1 MTATRHTQESDMK
14 PSRRLALITLTVFA
28 TAPMTTFAQIAED
41 VVVEATRVAGNVFM
55 ITGRGGNIGLCV
67 GDDGAFLIDDQYAP
81 LTERIVATVAE
92 LTPEPVRFVVN
103 THWHG
108 DHTGGNENLGETGA
122 IIVAHENVRKRL
134 STEQFMAAFDRTVP
148 AAPQGAL
155 PVITFN
161 DSVTF
166 HWNDDQL
173 HVFHVKPAHTDG
185 DAIIHFKQANVI
197 HMGDTYFNGMYPFI
211 DVSAGGRLAGMIKA
225 ADRALDLADDRTKLI
240 PGHGALSGVTEL
252 RASRAMLQTVHDRV
266 RKLIDEG
273 NSRDEVI
280 AAKPTRDL
288 DAQWGRGF
296 MKPDPWVGIVYDSMV
311 TRR

>member
-1 MTATRHTQESDMK
+1 MKLKFRVPVIAVTVLAAT
-14 PSRRLALITLTVFA
+14 P
-28 TAPMTTFAQIAED
+28 APAQIAEE
-41 VVVEATRVAGNVFM
+41 VVIEATRVAGNVFM

-81 LTERIVATVAE
+81 LTEQILAAVAE

-166 HWNDDQL
+166 HWNDD
-173 HVFHVKPAHTDG
+173 
-185 DAIIHFKQANVI
+185 
-197 HMGDTYFNGMYPFI
+197 
-211 DVSAGGRLAGMIKA
+211 
-225 ADRALDLADDRTKLI
+225 
-240 PGHGALSGVTEL
+240 
-252 RASRAMLQTVHDRV
+252 
-266 RKLIDEG
+266 
-273 NSRDEVI
+273 
-280 AAKPTRDL
+280 
-288 DAQWGRGF
+288 
-296 MKPDPWVGIVYDSMV
+296 
-311 TRR
+311 

>member
-1 MTATRHTQESDMK
+1 MK
-14 PSRRLALITLTVFA
+14 PSRHLALITLAVFA

-81 LTERIVATVAE
+81 LTKQILATVAE

-108 DHTGGNENLGETGA
+108 DHTGGNENLGEVGA

-148 AAPQGAL
+148 AAPEGAL

-166 HWNDDQL
+166 HWNDEQL
-173 HVFHVKPAHTDG
+173 HVIHVKPAHTDG
-185 DAIIHFKQANVI
+185 DAIIHFREANVI
-197 HMGDTYFNGMYPFI
+197 HVGDVYFNGMYPFI
-211 DVSAGGRLAGMIKA
+211 DVSAGGRIAGMIEA
-225 ADRALDLADDRTKLI
+225 VDSVLEMADDRTKLI
-240 PGHGALSGVTEL
+240 PGHGELSGVTEL
-252 RASRAMLQTVHDRV
+252 RAYRAMLRTVHDRV
-266 RKLIDEG
+266 QKLIADG
-273 NSRDEVI
+273 RSRDDVI

-296 MKPDPWVGIVYDSMV
+296 MKPDQWVGIVYDSMANQRGPV
-311 TRR
+311 RRRSNADD